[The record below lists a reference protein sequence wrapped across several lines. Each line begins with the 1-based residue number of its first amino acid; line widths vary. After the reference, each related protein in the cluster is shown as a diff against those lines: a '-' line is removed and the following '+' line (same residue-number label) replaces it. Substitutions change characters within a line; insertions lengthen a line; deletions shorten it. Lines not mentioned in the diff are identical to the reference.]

1 MTEPSSSTPS
11 PVISLVLRL
20 LTLISILISLII
32 LTTNSATIVVNS
44 TELKLRFKDVHAY
57 RYMLFALVVGLPYTL
72 LQIVFGIYHVSM
84 GKRISS
90 SGESLLQ
97 FDFYADKVMSYILA
111 TGTGAAFGATLDLKE
126 VFSELG
132 SNYNNFFNKGSAAAS
147 FILFAF
153 LFTAVSS
160 VFSSLALP
168 KKL

>member
-1 MTEPSSSTPS
+1 
-11 PVISLVLRL
+11 
-20 LTLISILISLII
+20 
-32 LTTNSATIVVNS
+32 
-44 TELKLRFKDVHAY
+44 
-57 RYMLFALVVGLPYTL
+57 
-72 LQIVFGIYHVSM
+72 
-84 GKRISS
+84 
-90 SGESLLQ
+90 
-97 FDFYADKVMSYILA
+97 MSYILA

-132 SNYNNFFNKGSAAAS
+132 SNYNKFFNKGSAAAS